1 MRRQLLLLLC
11 LSLLS
16 LPGLARV
23 VTGVVT
29 QSSDGE
35 PIIGASVKVH
45 GTTRGTATDFDGR
58 FSIEAN
64 DGDVLD
70 VSYVGMNPKSVKIG
84 TGQTEVNIS
93 LDENSQVLGEV
104 VVTAM
109 GQTQE
114 KKKLNF
120 AVQSL
125 DEEQVTA
132 GGSTNFANSLQGK
145 VAGLQVSTGG
155 SSPNSST
162 QVIIRAI
169 SSMNNSMN
177 NEPLIIIDG
186 MAIRGGASTLADMNP
201 NDIDN
206 ITVLKGAAASALYGQ
221 EAANGVIMVTTK
233 SGGTNGEVTVSASAS
248 LELNTPYRLPKIQST
263 TYYNNLK
270 DFLKTGV
277 LQKYD
282 VSVSGGSEK
291 FSSYASVSYY
301 DNQGIVPKDYR
312 KQVNVLLKGLY
323 KPSDKVTVQLSAN
336 FMNRKS
342 RGFGNSMS
350 TIYNWGINK
359 NMSDYR
365 TLEGHVNWW
374 AYYDHWENL
383 LDTERINGAVSPYFG
398 RYMDWSETEGNRF
411 VINGQISYE
420 PML

>member
-1 MRRQLLLLLC
+1 MRKQLLLLLL

-35 PIIGASVKVH
+35 PIIGATVKVH
-45 GTTRGTATDFDGR
+45 GTSRGTATDIDGR
-58 FSIEAN
+58 FSIEAV

-84 TGQTEVNIS
+84 AGQSVVNIT

-125 DEEQVTA
+125 DEEAVTA

-145 VAGLQVSTGG
+145 IAGLQVSTGG

-169 SSMNNSMN
+169 SSMNNSQS
-177 NEPLIIIDG
+177 NEPLMIVDG
-186 MAIRGGASTLADMNP
+186 MAIRGGASTLADLNP
-201 NDIDN
+201 NDIEN

-221 EAANGVIMVTTK
+221 EGANGVIMITTK
-233 SGGTNGEVTVSASAS
+233 SGGKNGEITVTASAT
-248 LELNTPYRLPKIQST
+248 LELNTPARLPKIQST
-263 TYYNNLK
+263 FIPGAKGMYKENMGSGGWGPYLGENDTYYNNLK
-270 DFLKTGV
+270 EFLQTGI

-282 VSVSGGSEK
+282 VSVSGGTEK
-291 FSSYASVSYY
+291 FSSYASVSYT
-301 DNQGIVPKDYR
+301 DNKGIVPKDYR
-312 KQVNVLLKGLY
+312 KQINVLLKGSY
-323 KPSDKVTVQLSAN
+323 KPSDKVTISLSAN
-336 FMNRKS
+336 FMNRTS

-359 NMSDYR
+359 D
-365 TLEGHVNWW
+365 
-374 AYYDHWENL
+374 
-383 LDTERINGAVSPYFG
+383 
-398 RYMDWSETEGNRF
+398 
-411 VINGQISYE
+411 
-420 PML
+420 